1 MDKVY
6 VMFPVLLV
14 LVRFLKDLYN
24 VFDTRSVEALDAFI
38 SKYSK
43 SEIYSLAQYA
53 NGIQTDYEAVKNSL
67 LYSDVSNGP
76 IEGINSRIKM
86 KHRRSA
92 GREGLELLNAY
103 MVIPKELIN
112 PYIRI

>member
-1 MDKVY
+1 MEKIY
-6 VMFPVLLV
+6 VMYPMLQV
-14 LVRFLKDLYN
+14 LVQFLKDLYN
-24 VFDTRSVEALDAFI
+24 VFDTRSVGALDAFI
-38 SKYSK
+38 SKYIN

-53 NGIQTDYEAVKNSL
+53 RGIQDDYNAVKNSL
-67 LYSDVSNGP
+67 LYPDISNGP

-86 KHRRSA
+86 KHRRSV

-103 MVIPKELIN
+103 MVIPKNLIN

>member
-1 MDKVY
+1 MEKVY
-6 VMFPVLLV
+6 VMFPMLQV
-14 LVRFLKDLYN
+14 LVQFLKDLYYI
-24 VFDTRSVEALDAFI
+24 FDTRNVEELDSFI
-38 SKYSK
+38 SKYIN

-53 NGIQTDYEAVKNSL
+53 KGLQNDYIAVKNSL
-67 LYSDVSNGP
+67 LYPDVSNGP

-86 KHRRSA
+86 KHRRSS

-103 MVIPKELIN
+103 MVIPKKLID